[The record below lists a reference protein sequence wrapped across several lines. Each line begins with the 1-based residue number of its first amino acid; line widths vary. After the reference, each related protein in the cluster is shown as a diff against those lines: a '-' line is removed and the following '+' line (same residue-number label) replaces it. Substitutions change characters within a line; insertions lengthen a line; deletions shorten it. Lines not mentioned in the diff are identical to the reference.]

1 VCKESNPP
9 KHKRNRTMG
18 VIADQLTELIERMKE
33 SDERLQVLIEG
44 HVRDADKAL
53 EELKKLDQDLSDT

>member
-1 VCKESNPP
+1 
-9 KHKRNRTMG
+9 MG

-53 EELKKLDQDLSDT
+53 EELKKLDQGSLDT